1 MDAGPSE
8 ARVAGPR
15 ARVARAPPAPYARV
29 VGPRP
34 SRAGTGGGRVARV
47 ESQRGKNLGVQKQK
61 SRNVVI
67 KSAGRKRKEKK
78 GLTRDR
84 EKSGEPKK

>member
-1 MDAGPSE
+1 M
-8 ARVAGPR
+8 
-15 ARVARAPPAPYARV
+15 
-29 VGPRP
+29 
-34 SRAGTGGGRVARV
+34 ARV

-84 EKSGEPKK
+84 EKSGERKK